1 VTEKAL
7 DFQSDYPLVHLIS
20 IIVLMV
26 WFQLF
31 VLTLHDDEMYSRELR
46 RKSTR

>member
-1 VTEKAL
+1 MMEKAL

-20 IIVLMV
+20 IISLMV

-31 VLTLHDDEMYSRELR
+31 VLTLHDDGM
-46 RKSTR
+46 